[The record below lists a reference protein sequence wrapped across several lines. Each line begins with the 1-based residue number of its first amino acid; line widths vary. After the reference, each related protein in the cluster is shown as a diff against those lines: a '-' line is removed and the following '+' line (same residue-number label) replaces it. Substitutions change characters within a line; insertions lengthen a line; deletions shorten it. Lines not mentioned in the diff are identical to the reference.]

1 MITES
6 ASSTKTPPI
15 ESSRISCLMITA
27 TVPIAPPSASDP
39 TSPMNISAGCALYQ
53 RNPNDAPTS
62 EPQKITRS
70 PAAGIFWIS
79 KYSAYRALLER
90 YVSTVNAAE
99 ETSTHPIARPSSPS
113 VRFTALDVPTITSTR
128 NASSGTYAS
137 AQMYFIPKIES
148 ITRSGCSVFKNGTV
162 SCVEYAPCVCNI
174 NSTTPTTAHV
184 STCNEN
190 FPRGVSP

>member
-1 MITES
+1 MITDS
-6 ASSTKTPPI
+6 ASRTKTPPI
-15 ESSRISCLMITA
+15 KSSRISCLMITA
-27 TVPIAPPSASDP
+27 TTPIAPPSASDP

-113 VRFTALDVPTITSTR
+113 VRFTAFEQPTITSTR
-128 NASSGTYAS
+128 NKMNGTKASG
-137 AQMYFIPKIES
+137 QMYWCLSSES
-148 ITRSGCSVFKNGTV
+148 ITKSGCSRLSKGTLN
-162 SCVEYAPCVCNI
+162 CVEYAPCACNVS
-174 NSTTPTTAHV
+174 STAPTPAHV
-184 STCNEN
+184 ST
-190 FPRGVSP
+190 